1 MQSYKLVILIFIC
14 KGYHFSIESIMKGVP
29 FLSKMHPPRI
39 ISLTKHVFVFQVTVA
54 GNVVMIFND
63 RTRNRRWVNTNS
75 YAQGIDDTKQ
85 TFNLACVYF
94 QPLNET
100 LSIGR
105 DAKVLFRLLFL
116 LTYQWIYL
124 IRSFLKC
131 FKASSGLG
139 FVTPSLWSMLSWI
152 SSFPK
157 FDLLG

>member
-1 MQSYKLVILIFIC
+1 MQ
-14 KGYHFSIESIMKGVP
+14 GVP
-29 FLSKMHPPRI
+29 FFNRKYYERGTFPVKNGPPRI

-63 RTRNRRWVNTNS
+63 RKRNRRWVNTNS

-85 TFNLACVYF
+85 TFDLACVYF

-100 LSIGR
+100 LSVGR

-139 FVTPSLWSMLSWI
+139 FVTPSLWSMLSWFTWVGQYSMDI
-152 SSFPK
+152 TN
-157 FDLLG
+157 